1 MSSRYRP
8 GQEPETRYRNTDHP
22 VWNRVERFIE
32 PFADTDRELLP
43 QTAGAFI
50 LYFAR
55 QARWPFV
62 ALLIIGGLLGFVE
75 AGLFWSVGWL
85 IDILD
90 ASSPE
95 ALLRDHWQPLLA
107 MGLLLL
113 VVRAL
118 VMIGAALIEQQVIV
132 PRFYTLVRWQSFSR
146 VIEQPYS
153 FYQNDFAG
161 RIATKIMQAGE
172 STGDFIVTSL
182 QSFWSFLTFI
192 VLTITILAALDWRM
206 GLVVGFWAVGY
217 GLIIR
222 YLLPLLRR
230 AGKENANER
239 AILNGRM
246 VDVFTNILSV
256 KLFDSGRRE
265 HSVVRD
271 SLTNYLGAVTHLTRI
286 ITLVRASLAVLNGV
300 MMTSVA
306 ALSIS
311 AWMAGSLTT
320 GAIAATMGLIFRLN
334 QMSGWMMFN
343 INGLIRAYSTVQD
356 ATETISV
363 EPEIRDRPDATA
375 LYRSAGHIRF
385 EDVVFRYGK
394 KHGELFDGLDV
405 EIRPGEKVGLV
416 GPSGAGKSTFVNLL
430 LRLFDVEGGRI
441 TLDGHDIRDVTQA
454 SLREQFGVVSQE
466 PSLMHRSL
474 RDNIAYGRPDA
485 TDAEIVAAAARAH
498 AHDFISGVEDP
509 KGRRSG
515 YDAHVGERGIKL
527 SGGQRQRVAIAR
539 VMLKDAPVLILD
551 EATSSLDS
559 EIEAAIQ
566 ENLQDLMEGKTVV
579 AIAHRLST
587 IAAMDRL
594 IVMDSG
600 RIVETGTHSAACRT
614 RRSLCA
620 DCGRASPAD
629 SSRWAKRQSDAGE
642 PLAGNP
648 ARHVAIILLSSLDNV
663 FRTEISHIRNVAG
676 CRRDAL
682 CCAQPR
688 GLRLYRKGSSCERR
702 DYHCRRADTPRFHL
716 RRHGDAGCGRR
727 CCRCM
732 AVY

>member
-1 MSSRYRP
+1 MSNRHRP

-22 VWNRVERFIE
+22 VWNRAERFIE
-32 PFADTDRELLP
+32 PFADTDRDVLP
-43 QTAGAFI
+43 QTAWGFI

-62 ALLIIGGLLGFVE
+62 ALLIVGGLMGLVE

-90 ASSPE
+90 ATSPS
-95 ALLRDHWQPLLA
+95 ALLREHWQPLLA

-118 VMIGAALIEQQVIV
+118 VMIAAALIEQQVIV
-132 PRFYTLVRWQSFSR
+132 PRFYTMVRWQSFSR
-146 VIEQPYS
+146 VIEQPYA

-182 QSFWSFLTFI
+182 QSFWSFLTFV
-192 VLTITILAALDWRM
+192 VLTGTILAALDWRM
-206 GLVVGFWAVGY
+206 GLVVAAWAAGY
-217 GLIIR
+217 ALIIR

-265 HSVVRD
+265 HSVVRE
-271 SLTNYLGAVTHLTRI
+271 SLTNYLGAVTHLTRM
-286 ITLVRASLAVLNGV
+286 ITLVRASLAVLNGM

-306 ALSIS
+306 ALAIS

-363 EPEIRDRPDATA
+363 EPAIRDRPGAAVLD
-375 LYRSAGHIRF
+375 RSAGHIRF

-441 TLDGHDIRDVTQA
+441 TLDGHDIRHVTQA
-454 SLREQFGVVSQE
+454 SLRDQFGVVSQE

-485 TDAEIVAAAARAH
+485 TDAEIIAAAARAH
-498 AHDFISGVEDP
+498 AHDFITGVEDP
-509 KGRRSG
+509 KGRSG

-566 ENLQDLMEGKTVV
+566 ENLQELMEGKTVV

-594 IVMDSG
+594 MVMDSG
-600 RIVETGTHSAACRT
+600 RIVETGTHSQLVERGGLYAR
-614 RRSLCA
+614 L
-620 DCGRASPAD
+620 
-629 SSRWAKRQSDAGE
+629 WARQSGGFLALGE
-642 PLAGNP
+642 A
-648 ARHVAIILLSSLDNV
+648 A
-663 FRTEISHIRNVAG
+663 E
-676 CRRDAL
+676 
-682 CCAQPR
+682 
-688 GLRLYRKGSSCERR
+688 
-702 DYHCRRADTPRFHL
+702 
-716 RRHGDAGCGRR
+716 
-727 CCRCM
+727 
-732 AVY
+732 